1 MGILIIDGT
10 SVFEIDEECIK
21 KKKVP
26 KECDVAKYVEGTVV
40 EKQSNK
46 KTEAT
51 E

>member
-1 MGILIIDGT
+1 MGKLIIDGN

-26 KECDVAKYVEGTVV
+26 KECDVEKYIAKD
-40 EKQSNK
+40 KRLKNK
-46 KTEAT
+46 KRNKEAT